1 MNQEIER
8 LESKLAHLELAYEQL
23 NQVLYEQTRRLDQ
36 ALEQIGQLR
45 EQLKSVLEQG
55 AERPY
60 APEEEL
66 PPHY

>member
-1 MNQEIER
+1 MNQEIEQ

-36 ALEQIGQLR
+36 ALDQIGQLR

-55 AERPY
+55 AEQPY
-60 APEEEL
+60 SPEEEL